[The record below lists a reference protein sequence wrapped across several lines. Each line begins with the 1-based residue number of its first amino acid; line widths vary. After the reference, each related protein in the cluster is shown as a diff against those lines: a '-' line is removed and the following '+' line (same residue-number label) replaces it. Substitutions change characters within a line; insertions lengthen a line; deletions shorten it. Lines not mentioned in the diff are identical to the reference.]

1 MWNTNDIDVCQ
12 YDNDYEDTYK
22 RSICTDSKVKNTFE
36 DDLGSGLI
44 KIWAPEIFNI
54 QKGKINE
61 ANFLKSLVVDILR
74 SDRSHAIT
82 AKNKSLTYDSWTDRR
97 ERRSGLARSSEP
109 TGSEKIPKARS
120 ISRTTDAVRRAARI
134 SVNEEDLRPRSVREY
149 RAPLAMVVP
158 ASGTPR

>member
-1 MWNTNDIDVCQ
+1 MKETNQKIVV
-12 YDNDYEDTYK
+12 YK
-22 RSICTDSKVKNTFE
+22 RPRLPREYLRPLIPYLPHFILPANSENTINAQE
-36 DDLGSGLI
+36 
-44 KIWAPEIFNI
+44 
-54 QKGKINE
+54 QKKTADPRRD
-61 ANFLKSLVVDILR
+61 ANR

-82 AKNKSLTYDSWTDRR
+82 TKNKSLTYDSWTDRR

-134 SVNEEDLRPRSVREY
+134 SVNEEDLRPRRVREY